1 MSPPLTEGR
10 AAFSGRRRIS
20 CGFPPGATAMALW
33 EVPRSIPTEGGGGGL
48 RGAGADCDEVGE
60 ESERA
65 SEQERGER

>member
-1 MSPPLTEGR
+1 
-10 AAFSGRRRIS
+10 
-20 CGFPPGATAMALW
+20 MALW